1 MNIKMNKEKIISGDF
16 IDGSAVVVKK
26 ENLVLWRGLKFE
38 NGNIRWFKVQYLGD
52 FSCGLAPI
60 DLSSA
65 FGYINRQGEF
75 QIQPH
80 YLGGEE
86 FIDDVALICDISNT
100 YLMDVNGEVIKK
112 FDTVYNTNS
121 FHQGFALIH
130 EISDDGECKRDA
142 IINKRGEFVIPFD
155 EEMKIGSPYDLNNPN
170 DFYSDG
176 LIRTRDNKSFGFND
190 LDNNVII
197 NPKYRNAYRFSEGL
211 AMVDKNRRCGFID
224 TAGKEF
230 IPLEFDSAESFSEG
244 LAAVRLGDKWG
255 CIDKTSE
262 IIIPFEFD
270 ALGTFHNGEIEFMI
284 ENKWGI
290 MNKKME
296 VIVEPKYD
304 SIEPF
309 KDGISSISL
318 NNKPGV
324 IDRSGNNLFG
334 DFIIGCQYLHM
345 FN

>member
-1 MNIKMNKEKIISGDF
+1 MTKEKIISGDF
-16 IDGSAVVVKK
+16 VDGAAVVVKK

-65 FGYINRQGEF
+65 FGYINRLGEF
-75 QIQPH
+75 QIPPH

-86 FIDDVALICDISNT
+86 FVDNLALVCDVAKT
-100 YLMDVNGEVIKK
+100 YLMNTNGEVIRS
-112 FDTVYNTNS
+112 FDTVYNNNS
-121 FHQGFALIH
+121 FHQGYALIH
-130 EISDDGECKRDA
+130 EISEDGECKRDA
-142 IINKRGEFVIPFD
+142 LINKQGEFVIPFG
-155 EEMKIGSPYDLNNPN
+155 EEMKIVSPYDLNNPN

-176 LIRTRDNKSFGFND
+176 LIRIRHNKSFGFKD
-190 LDNNVII
+190 LNNNII
-197 NPKYRNAYRFSEGL
+197 ISPKYRNAYRFSEGL
-211 AMVDKNRRCGFID
+211 AMMDNKRRCGFID
-224 TAGKEF
+224 TSGKVF
-230 IPLEFDSAESFSEG
+230 IPVEFDSAESFSEG
-244 LAAVRLGDKWG
+244 LASIRLGDKWG

-262 IIIPFEFD
+262 IIIPFDFD
-270 ALGTFHNGEIEFMI
+270 ALGTFLNGEIEFMI
-284 ENKWGI
+284 DNKWGI

-304 SIEPF
+304 SIEHF
-309 KDGISSISL
+309 REGIAEVSL

-324 IDRSGNNLFG
+324 VDRYGNDLFG